1 MLVCLQIQA
10 RAGNKDIHT
19 EKQAN
24 KQKQQQQKKK
34 SSGKELNGENSKC
47 QQFAIA
53 QKIVIMTFRGGI
65 PGRARNPIIKD
76 ELEDSICR
84 KE

>member
-24 KQKQQQQKKK
+24 KQKQQQQKKQWK
-34 SSGKELNGENSKC
+34 RVKWGKLKVSTICNSAENSDNDF
-47 QQFAIA
+47 Q
-53 QKIVIMTFRGGI
+53 RGNSWKGKKS
-65 PGRARNPIIKD
+65 NN
-76 ELEDSICR
+76 
-84 KE
+84 